1 MAIVLWSSLRQLEAV
16 RSAFFVSL
24 TKGGACQSLGKDT
37 KSALLEWANRENID
51 PQLLLHDS
59 EENFAESVPDIN
71 IGAVDRIA
79 MAWTRSIMN
88 DAGDSYGKAIVEGT
102 STTARINPDND
113 YGVDRSSA
121 HWDRWENFLT
131 TSAMLRFM
139 STLEQ
144 YEIEAL
150 KALLY
155 YRPEGTGDPATVYAK
170 EEVQEDV
177 IHEKPEMRAQVLY
190 FQYPALWTWI
200 RRSAED
206 NNQRRQIFSRVYDI
220 HFPKPEFGK
229 THKELRE
236 MRNAIAHGR
245 DRVDISLSE
254 LSHIHGYVIKTLIEI
269 RDTVSEKY
277 KLIL

>member
-1 MAIVLWSSLRQLEAV
+1 MTERPLLVLSKNYNYVSNLHSKIMAIVLWSSLRQLEAV

-24 TKGGACQSLGKDT
+24 TKGGACQYLRKDT
-37 KSALLEWANRENID
+37 KLALLEWAHRESID
-51 PQLLLHDS
+51 LQFLLHDS
-59 EENFAESVPDIN
+59 EENFAESVPDTD
-71 IGAVDRIA
+71 IGAVDRVA

-88 DAGDSYGKAIVEGT
+88 DAGDSYGRAIVEGT
-102 STTARINPDND
+102 STTTNINPDND

-155 YRPEGTGDPATVYAK
+155 YRPEGTSTPATVYSE

-177 IHEKPEMRAQVLY
+177 IHEKPEMRSQVLY
-190 FQYPALWTWI
+190 FKRPALWTWI

-206 NNQRRQIFSRVYDI
+206 NNQRRQIFS
-220 HFPKPEFGK
+220 PC
-229 THKELRE
+229 L
-236 MRNAIAHGR
+236 
-245 DRVDISLSE
+245 
-254 LSHIHGYVIKTLIEI
+254 
-269 RDTVSEKY
+269 
-277 KLIL
+277 